1 MSDAADMQQIPSGE
15 EMISTPPESRETIT
29 RKTAVRGSS
38 APVVFASPDTE
49 RAVIAALITEPSCIS
64 TAGSILGGLSAA
76 GPGARRSRS
85 NDPDE
90 WKREVFRNMAQMI
103 FHDQKYAALYE
114 AILELNSRG
123 LEVDLLSLTNFL
135 EQEKKLEALGGQ
147 DFLLGIME
155 SIASTANIESW
166 CITLRDY
173 AMLREMLRACQNSV
187 EMCKNTHSDVK
198 VLLDSVESE
207 IFQVRNRFVQPEIKQ
222 LSDLLETTIEG
233 FLQLIDNQREPGIPT
248 GFPDLDRL
256 IGGGLKA
263 GEMFVLAAR
272 PSIGKTAIALNIV
285 RNIIMREIGGIR
297 KNVLFFSLEMSSEQ
311 VSQRLLCTEAK
322 VPLSSIMDR
331 SIQPKEVQS
340 LTQAVSALKNAQ
352 LLVDETAGISVF
364 ELRAKAR
371 KINDRQKLD
380 LIVIDYLQLMKS
392 GESVRIDN
400 RQVEVASISGGLK
413 KLAKDLQVPVLVL
426 AQLNR
431 ESEKDQGN
439 GKGDVLP
446 KLSHLRESGAIEQDA
461 DVVVFLHRKRDE
473 SKDSNPEANRVGV
486 DAKLIVE
493 KNRNGKTGIVNLKFF
508 PSLMEFRS
516 IDHRYSDFDRLP
528 DEKQQRNSPE

>member
-1 MSDAADMQQIPSGE
+1 MPDSDDMHEIPAGE
-15 EMISTPPESRETIT
+15 ELPSAPPESRKKT
-29 RKTAVRGSS
+29 RKTVESGSS
-38 APVVFASPDTE
+38 ALPVFASLATE
-49 RAVIAALITEPSCIS
+49 RSVIAALLTDPSCMA
-64 TAGSILGGLSAA
+64 TAGSILGGLSKTPA
-76 GPGARRSRS
+76 GERKKIT
-85 NDPDE
+85 NDPNEIRRDAFH
-90 WKREVFRNMAQMI
+90 RMATMI
-103 FHDQKYAALYE
+103 FYDPKYALLYE
-114 AILELNSRG
+114 TILEMNFRSMG
-123 LEVDLLSLTNFL
+123 VDLLNLTTFL
-135 EQEKKLEALGGQ
+135 ERENRLQSIGGQ
-147 DFLLGIME
+147 DFLLELMS

-166 CITLRDY
+166 CTTLRDF
-173 AMLREMLRACQNSV
+173 AMLREMLRACSGAV
-187 EMCKNTHSDVK
+187 DMCKNSHGDVK
-198 VLLDSVESE
+198 ELLDSVESE
-207 IFQVRNRFVQPEIKQ
+207 IFKVRNQFVQPDIKS
-222 LSDLLETTIEG
+222 LTELLDTTFLG
-233 FLQLIDNQREPGIPT
+233 FMDLIDEKKDPGIPT

-285 RNIIMREIGGIR
+285 RNIIMRELKDGR
-297 KNVLFFSLEMSSEQ
+297 RFNVLFFSLEMSG
-311 VSQRLLCTEAK
+311 VSVAQRLLCTEAK
-322 VPLSSIMDR
+322 VPLSDIMDR
-331 SIQPKEVQS
+331 KVQGKDIQN
-340 LTQAVSALKNAQ
+340 LTMAVSKMKESS

-392 GESVRIDN
+392 GESVRIEN

-473 SKDSNPEANRVGV
+473 SKDNNPEANRVGV

-508 PSLMEFRS
+508 PALMEFRS
-516 IDHRYSDFDRLP
+516 IDHRYSDLDR
-528 DEKQQRNSPE
+528 SPAENPARK

>member
-1 MSDAADMQQIPSGE
+1 MSESSDNQEIPVGE
-15 EMISTPPESRETIT
+15 EYPSAPPEPGKNIT
-29 RKTAVRGSS
+29 RKTASGGSS
-38 APVVFASPDTE
+38 ALPVFADLATE
-49 RAVIAALITEPSCIS
+49 RAVIAALITDPSCIS
-64 TAGSILGGLSAA
+64 TVGSVLGGLTSNK
-76 GPGARRSRS
+76 PGVRKKRT
-85 NDPDE
+85 NDPNE
-90 WKREVFRNMAQMI
+90 LKRDMFHSMATTVFY
-103 FHDQKYAALYE
+103 DLKYASVYE

-123 LEVDLLSLTNFL
+123 LDVDLLSLSNYL
-135 EQEKKLEALGGQ
+135 KQEKRLDAIGGE
-147 DFLLGIME
+147 DFLIEVMS

-166 CITLRDY
+166 CVNLRDY
-173 AMLREMLRACQNSV
+173 AMLREMLRACSSAV
-187 EMCKNTHSDVK
+187 DMCKNAGGNVK
-198 VLLDSVESE
+198 VLLDNVESE
-207 IFQVRNRFVQPEIKQ
+207 IFKVRNQFVQPEIKP
-222 LSDLLETTIEG
+222 LSDLLESTIHG
-233 FLQLIDNQREPGIPT
+233 FLELIDKRKDPGIPT

-285 RNIIMREIGGIR
+285 RNIIMREIEGKR
-297 KNVLFFSLEMSSEQ
+297 RNVLFFSLEMSGEQ

-331 SIQPKEVQS
+331 NVQRDEVLR
-340 LTQAVSALKNAQ
+340 LTQTVPLLKQAQ
-352 LLVDETAGISVF
+352 LMVDETAGISVF

-392 GESVRIDN
+392 GEASGN
-400 RQVEVASISGGLK
+400 ESRQVEVAAISGGLK
-413 KLAKDLQVPVLVL
+413 KLAKDLKVPVLVL

-473 SKDSNPEANRVGV
+473 SKDGNAEANRIGV

-493 KNRNGKTGIVNLKFF
+493 KNRNGQTGIVNLKFF
-508 PSLMEFRS
+508 PALMEFRS
-516 IDHRYSDFDRLP
+516 IDHRFSDLDRSP
-528 DEKQQRNSPE
+528 DEKPGRNSP

>member
-1 MSDAADMQQIPSGE
+1 MSENNDMQPIPAGE
-15 EMISTPPESRETIT
+15 EYPSAPPEAENPT
-29 RKTAVRGSS
+29 RKTAQSGSS
-38 APVVFASPDTE
+38 ALPVFANLATE
-49 RAVIAALITEPSCIS
+49 RAVIAALMTDPSCIS
-64 TAGSILGGLSAA
+64 TVGSVLGGLTSNK
-76 GPGARRSRS
+76 PGARKKHT
-85 NDPDE
+85 NDPNE
-90 WKREVFRNMAQMI
+90 LKRDMFHNMATTV
-103 FHDQKYAALYE
+103 FYDLKYAAVYE
-114 AILELNSRG
+114 SILELNARG
-123 LEVDLLSLTNFL
+123 QGVDLLSLTTFM
-135 EQEKKLEALGGQ
+135 EQEKRLDSIGGQ
-147 DFLLGIME
+147 DFLIETMS

-166 CITLRDY
+166 CVTLRDY
-173 AMLREMLRACQNSV
+173 AMLREMLRACSSAV
-187 EMCKNTHSDVK
+187 DMCKNSRGDVK

-207 IFQVRNRFVQPEIKQ
+207 IFKVRNQFVQPEIKP
-222 LSDLLETTIEG
+222 LSDLLENTIHG
-233 FLQLIDNQREPGIPT
+233 FLQLIDGQKEPGIPT
-248 GFPDLDRL
+248 DFPDLDRL
-256 IGGGLKA
+256 IGGGLKP

-285 RNIIMREIGGIR
+285 RNIIMREIKGVR
-297 KNVLFFSLEMSSEQ
+297 KNVLFFSLEMSGEQ

-322 VPLSSIMDR
+322 VPLSSIMDKTV
-331 SIQPKEVQS
+331 QPKEVQR
-340 LTQAVSALKNAQ
+340 LTQAVTQLKQAQ

-392 GESVRIDN
+392 GEAGSN
-400 RQVEVASISGGLK
+400 ESRQVEVASISGGLK

-473 SKDSNPEANRVGV
+473 SKDGNAEANRVGV

-516 IDHRYSDFDRLP
+516 IDHRYSDLDRSP
-528 DEKQQRNSPE
+528 DEKP